1 MAKGFGPK
9 KTPQTTKRQ
18 TAYFKLIQAILECPG
33 GKELKMLRKHQDLVD
48 VGLVEMME
56 MVATRLVAQR
66 EISGANLLIDL
77 AVFITEE
84 LQYRNFYTGIDCS
97 PVKGSFVKAPALLWE
112 VLRTILLNG
121 DEQTAYQILAINSD
135 KLNEDFLQQF
145 RLWIDCTLLRT
156 QPKITKAIAAVI
168 MYFCEILWLFPLGNR
183 AINLEI
189 AIAGFEGCAKI
200 LTREVE
206 PQVWA
211 KTQSDLAPAYR
222 NRIWGDRSP
231 NLEKALTACT
241 NALQIFTRDTSPQE
255 WAMVQNNLGL
265 VYSDRI
271 VGDEA
276 ENLEKAIACYEEA
289 LQVVSRDRDP
299 ELWGTLQNNL
309 ALAYTR
315 RVEGERA
322 QNFEKAIAC
331 YQVALKVRTDSDW
344 ASSQF
349 HLGLAYSERI
359 LGDKIQNQERAIAA
373 YQAALQIYTPETYPE
388 RWAKTQLDLG
398 FAYRKLAQI
407 ANALTC
413 FQAAL
418 KVFTPTS
425 FPRECIE
432 TGLEL
437 GKVALATDKKAEAFE
452 GFEIVIEAVEMLSRW
467 GDSESLYRDLN
478 KF

>member
-9 KTPQTTKRQ
+9 KAPQTTKRQ
-18 TAYFKLIQAILECPG
+18 TAYFKLIQALLQCPR
-33 GKELKMLRKHQDLVD
+33 GKQLKILRKRPDLVD

-56 MVATRLVAQR
+56 MVATILVGQR
-66 EISGANLLIDL
+66 EFYSAQILIDL
-77 AVFITEE
+77 ADFLYSSYI
-84 LQYRNFYTGIDCS
+84 GADGS
-97 PVKGSFVKAPALLWE
+97 PVTGSFVKAPAFLWE
-112 VLRTILLNG
+112 VLRTILLNPS
-121 DEQTAYQILAINSD
+121 DQQTVYQLLATNSD
-135 KLNEDFLQQF
+135 ELNEYFWLQF
-145 RLWIDCTLLRT
+145 CLWIDYTLLKSEAKLR
-156 QPKITKAIAAVI
+156 KAIALFLI
-168 MYFCEILWLFPLGNR
+168 SFCKILWLLPLGNR

-189 AIAGFEGCAKI
+189 AIAGFEGTAKI
-200 LTREVE
+200 LTREVL
-206 PQVWA
+206 PQIWV
-211 KTQSDLAPAYR
+211 KIQSDLAPAYR
-222 NRIWGDRSP
+222 NRILGDRSP

-241 NALQIFTRDTSPQE
+241 NALQISTRDTSPQE

-271 VGDEA
+271 VGDES
-276 ENLEKAIACYEEA
+276 ENLEKAIAGYEEA

-299 ELWGTLQNNL
+299 EIWGTLQNNL

-315 RVEGERA
+315 RVEGSRA

-388 RWAKTQLDLG
+388 RWAKTQLDFG

-413 FQAAL
+413 FKAAL
-418 KVFTPTS
+418 KVFTLAS

-432 TGLEL
+432 TNTVQLRAMQCL
-437 GKVALATDKKAEAFE
+437 KQ
-452 GFEIVIEAVEMLSRW
+452 
-467 GDSESLYRDLN
+467 
-478 KF
+478 